1 MTTEAQPAWSVIVP
15 YYNEVDF
22 IQGTIESAIA
32 QTGTSFRLILI
43 DNKSSDGTEALCRRI
58 LAPHQTG
65 NGGHVDVLYLQ
76 ENRPGHL
83 FALDKGFQAATTP
96 LFATPYVC
104 FWDADT
110 VYPPH
115 YLAEA
120 ERLLE
125 DGRHVA
131 AQAIDIYCDP
141 ESREGHVR
149 RFRMRVTQRLLSR
162 QGHVGS
168 YGQCFRTDALR
179 AAGGPMSKDWRYV
192 LYDHELMQRI
202 FHQGRATGSTDLW
215 CLPSPRRGA
224 NAHVRWSLWE
234 RILYHL
240 TPFAAKDW
248 FFYRFLARRFDQRRM
263 VQENLRVRDW

>member
-1 MTTEAQPAWSVIVP
+1 MTEAQPAWSVIVP
-15 YYNEVDF
+15 YYNEADF

-32 QTGTSFRLILI
+32 QTGTSFRLILV

-58 LAPHQTG
+58 LSDAP
-65 NGGHVDVLYLQ
+65 HVDVLYLR
-76 ENRPGHL
+76 EDRPGHL
-83 FALDKGFQAATTP
+83 YALDKGFSAVT
-96 LFATPYVC
+96 TPYVC

-120 ERLLE
+120 ERLLK
-125 DGRHVA
+125 DGRNVA

-141 ESREGHVR
+141 ESRAGHLR
-149 RFRMRVTQRLLSR
+149 RLRMKATQLLLSR

-179 AAGGPMSKDWRYV
+179 AAGGPMSAGWGYV

-202 FHQGRATGSTDLW
+202 FHQGSATGSTDLW

-234 RILYHL
+234 RILYHA

-248 FFYRFLARRFDQRRM
+248 FFYRFLAPRFDRRRM

>member
-1 MTTEAQPAWSVIVP
+1 MRPATPVPSPTWSVIVP
-15 YYNEVDF
+15 YYNEAGF
-22 IQGTIESAIA
+22 IRGTIESAIA
-32 QTGTSFRLILI
+32 QAGASFRLILV
-43 DNKSSDGTEALCRRI
+43 DNVSDDGTEDLCRRI
-58 LAPHQTG
+58 LADAPY
-65 NGGHVDVLYLQ
+65 VEVAYLR
-76 ENRPGHL
+76 EERPGHL
-83 FALDKGFQAATTP
+83 FALDRGFAAVT
-96 LFATPYVC
+96 TPYVC

-120 ERLLE
+120 ERLLK

-131 AQAIDIYCDP
+131 AQAIDVYCDP
-141 ESREGHVR
+141 QSREG
-149 RFRMRVTQRLLSR
+149 RMRRWRMRATQKLLAK

-179 AAGGPMSKDWRYV
+179 KAGGPMSDGWRFV

-202 FHQGRATGSTDLW
+202 YHQGRATGSTDLW

-224 NAHVRWSLWE
+224 NAHVRWTLWE
-234 RILYHL
+234 RILYHV

-248 FFYRFLARRFDQRRM
+248 FFYRFLAGRFARRRM
-263 VQENLRVRDW
+263 MQENLRVRDWES